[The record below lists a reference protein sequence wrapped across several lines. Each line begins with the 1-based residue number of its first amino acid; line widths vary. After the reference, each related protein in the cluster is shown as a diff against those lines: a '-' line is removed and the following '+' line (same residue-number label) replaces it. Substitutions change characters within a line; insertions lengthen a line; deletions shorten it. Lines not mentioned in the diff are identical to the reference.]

1 MPEPTPPHPRE
12 AIAERNLE
20 AILDGAERLLGR
32 HESPSISAVATE
44 AGVSRP
50 TVYAHFPDR
59 QRLLEALVARTVER
73 VMAAVKSAEP
83 ERGPAPDAAARLIAA
98 SWEHLARHQDM
109 AAASAA
115 ELSPDAMRRAH
126 AAARDAILALVDRGR
141 AQGTFRTDLP
151 AQWLVTATLALIHG
165 AAEEVRAGSMR
176 SEEALGVLVSTT
188 QDLLAGPKAGLSAF
202 PGRQRPDR

>member
-1 MPEPTPPHPRE
+1 MTETTSPHPRE
-12 AIAERNLE
+12 AVAERNVE
-20 AILDGAERLLGR
+20 AILDGAERLLAR

-59 QRLLEALVARTVER
+59 RRLLEALVARTVGR
-73 VMAAVKSAEP
+73 VMAAITSAEP
-83 ERGPAPDAAARLIAA
+83 ERGPAPEAAARLIAA

-126 AAARDAILALVDRGR
+126 SAARDAILALVERGR
-141 AQGTFRTDLP
+141 AEGTFRSDLP
-151 AQWLVTATLALIHG
+151 AQWLVTATLALVHG
-165 AAEEVRAGSMR
+165 AAEEVRAGSMG
-176 SEEALGVLVSTT
+176 SDEALKSLVTT
-188 QDLLAGPKAGLSAF
+188 AQGLLGGPGAPRGAS
-202 PGRQRPDR
+202 

>member
-1 MPEPTPPHPRE
+1 MPEPTSPHPRE

-20 AILDGAERLLGR
+20 AILDGAERLLAR

-59 QRLLEALVARTVER
+59 QRLLEALVARTVGR
-73 VMAAVKSAEP
+73 VMAAVESAEP
-83 ERGPAPDAAARLIAA
+83 ERGPAPDAAARLLAA

-126 AAARDAILALVDRGR
+126 SAARDAILALVERGR
-141 AQGTFRTDLP
+141 AEATFRTDLP

-165 AAEEVRAGSMR
+165 AAEEVRAGSMG
-176 SEEALGVLVSTT
+176 SDEAPRVLVKSA
-188 QDLLAGPKAGLSAF
+188 QELLEGPKAARKAS
-202 PGRQRPDR
+202 

>member
-1 MPEPTPPHPRE
+1 MSETASPHPRE

-20 AILDGAERLLGR
+20 AILDGAERLLAR
-32 HESPSISAVATE
+32 HESSSISAVATE

-59 QRLLEALVARTVER
+59 QRLLEALVARTVGR
-73 VMAAVKSAEP
+73 VMGAVESAEP
-83 ERGPAPDAAARLIAA
+83 QRGSALDAAARVIAA

-126 AAARDAILALVDRGR
+126 GAARDAIRALVDRGR
-141 AQGTFRTDLP
+141 AEGALRSDLP
-151 AQWLVTATLALIHG
+151 AEWLVTATLALIHG
-165 AAEEVRAGSMR
+165 AAEEVRAGSMG
-176 SEEALGVLVSTT
+176 SDEARGVLVTSV
-188 QDLLAGPKAGLSAF
+188 QELLAGPKAA
-202 PGRQRPDR
+202 RKAA

>member
-1 MPEPTPPHPRE
+1 MPETTSPHPRE

-20 AILDGAERLLGR
+20 AILDGAERLLAR

-59 QRLLEALVARTVER
+59 QRLLEALVARTVGR
-73 VMAAVKSAEP
+73 VMAAVESAEP
-83 ERGPAPDAAARLIAA
+83 ERGAAPDAAARLLAA

-126 AAARDAILALVDRGR
+126 SAARDAILALVQRGR
-141 AQGTFRTDLP
+141 AEATFRNDLP

-165 AAEEVRAGSMR
+165 AAEEVRAGSMG
-176 SEEALGVLVSTT
+176 SEEALGVLVRSA
-188 QDLLAGPKAGLSAF
+188 QELLEGPKAARKAS
-202 PGRQRPDR
+202 

>member
-1 MPEPTPPHPRE
+1 MSSQNTSPHPRE

-20 AILDGAERLLGR
+20 AILDGAERLLAR
-32 HESPSISAVATE
+32 HEAPSISAVAVE

-59 QRLLEALVARTVER
+59 RRLLEALVARTVAR
-73 VMAAVKSAEP
+73 VMAAVESAEP
-83 ERGPAPDAAARLIAA
+83 AHGPAPEAAARLIAA

-126 AAARDAILALVDRGR
+126 TVARGAILALVERGR
-141 AQGTFRTDLP
+141 AEGTFRADLP

-165 AAEEVRAGSMR
+165 AAEELRAGSMG
-176 SEEALGVLVSTT
+176 SDEALGVLVGSV
-188 QDLLAGPKAGLSAF
+188 QELLAGPKAARKAS
-202 PGRQRPDR
+202 

>member
-1 MPEPTPPHPRE
+1 MPEPTSPHPRE

-20 AILDGAERLLGR
+20 AILDGAERLLAC

-59 QRLLEALVARTVER
+59 QRLLEALVARTVGR
-73 VMAAVKSAEP
+73 VMAAVESAEP
-83 ERGPAPDAAARLIAA
+83 ERGPAPDAAARLLAA

-126 AAARDAILALVDRGR
+126 SAARDAILALVERGR
-141 AQGTFRTDLP
+141 AEATFRTDLP

-165 AAEEVRAGSMR
+165 AAEEVRAGSMG
-176 SEEALGVLVSTT
+176 SDEAPRVLVKSA
-188 QDLLAGPKAGLSAF
+188 QELLEGPKAARKAS
-202 PGRQRPDR
+202 

>member
-1 MPEPTPPHPRE
+1 MAETTSPHPRE
-12 AIAERNLE
+12 AVAERNVE
-20 AILDGAERLLGR
+20 AILDGAERLLAR

-59 QRLLEALVARTVER
+59 RRLLEALVARTVGR
-73 VMAAVKSAEP
+73 VMAAITSAEP
-83 ERGPAPDAAARLIAA
+83 ERGPAPEAAARLIAA

-126 AAARDAILALVDRGR
+126 SAARDAILALVERGR
-141 AQGTFRTDLP
+141 AEGTFRSDLP
-151 AQWLVTATLALIHG
+151 AQWLVTATLALVHG
-165 AAEEVRAGSMR
+165 AAEEVRAGSMG
-176 SEEALGVLVSTT
+176 SDEALKSLVTT
-188 QDLLAGPKAGLSAF
+188 AQGLLGGAP
-202 PGRQRPDR
+202 

>member
-1 MPEPTPPHPRE
+1 MSETPSPHPRE

-20 AILDGAERLLGR
+20 AILDGAERLLAR

-59 QRLLEALVARTVER
+59 RRLLEALVARTVGR
-73 VMAAVKSAEP
+73 VMAAVESAEP
-83 ERGPAPDAAARLIAA
+83 SRGPAPEAAARLLAA

-126 AAARDAILALVDRGR
+126 SVAREAILALVKRGR
-141 AQGTFRTDLP
+141 EEGTFRADLP

-165 AAEEVRAGSMR
+165 AAEEVRAGSMG
-176 SEEALGVLVSTT
+176 SDEALGVLVTSA
-188 QDLLAGPKAGLSAF
+188 QELLSGPKAA
-202 PGRQRPDR
+202 RQAS

>member
-1 MPEPTPPHPRE
+1 MTETTSPHPRE
-12 AIAERNLE
+12 AVAERNVE
-20 AILDGAERLLGR
+20 AILDGAERLLAR

-59 QRLLEALVARTVER
+59 RRLLEALVARTVGR
-73 VMAAVKSAEP
+73 VMAAITSAEP
-83 ERGPAPDAAARLIAA
+83 ERGPAPEAAARLIAA

-126 AAARDAILALVDRGR
+126 SAARDAILALVERGR
-141 AQGTFRTDLP
+141 AEGTFRSDLP
-151 AQWLVTATLALIHG
+151 AQWLVTATLALVHG
-165 AAEEVRAGSMR
+165 AAEEVRAGSMG
-176 SEEALGVLVSTT
+176 SDEALKSLVTT
-188 QDLLAGPKAGLSAF
+188 AQGLLGGAP
-202 PGRQRPDR
+202 

>member
-1 MPEPTPPHPRE
+1 MSETASPHPRE

-20 AILDGAERLLGR
+20 AILDGAERLLAR
-32 HESPSISAVATE
+32 HESSSISAVATE

-59 QRLLEALVARTVER
+59 QRLLEALVARTVGR
-73 VMAAVKSAEP
+73 VMGAVESAEP
-83 ERGPAPDAAARLIAA
+83 QRGSALDAAARVIAA

-126 AAARDAILALVDRGR
+126 GAARDAIRALVDRGR
-141 AQGTFRTDLP
+141 AEGAFRSDLP
-151 AQWLVTATLALIHG
+151 AEWLVTATLALIHG
-165 AAEEVRAGSMR
+165 AAEEVRAGSMG
-176 SEEALGVLVSTT
+176 SDEARGVLVTSV
-188 QDLLAGPKAGLSAF
+188 QELLAGPKAA
-202 PGRQRPDR
+202 RKAA